1 MKIIL
6 AIILISVNISLC
18 SDLNFSGNTNYQE
31 QIDKKLTTNN
41 KIEHIFKIYEDHKYI
56 VSISNSINVDLD
68 CFNNEIKETNVFT
81 TLKIEF

>member
-6 AIILISVNISLC
+6 AIILISVNIGLC
-18 SDLNFSGNTNYQE
+18 DGLKFSGDTSYQE
-31 QIDKKLTTNN
+31 QTTKKLITSNN
-41 KIEHIFKIYEDHKYI
+41 IEHLFKIHEDHKYI
-56 VSISNSINVDLD
+56 VSISNTVNVDLD